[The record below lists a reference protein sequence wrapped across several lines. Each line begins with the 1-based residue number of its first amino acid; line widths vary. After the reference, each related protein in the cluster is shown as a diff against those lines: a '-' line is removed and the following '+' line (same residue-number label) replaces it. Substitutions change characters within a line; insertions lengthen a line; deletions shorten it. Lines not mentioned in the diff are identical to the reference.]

1 TGRTIPAGQT
11 PGAMLMDERR
21 IEVVA
26 YSGDMGQGMAP
37 EVSARLPRHKD
48 KPPVT
53 SSEPIFGDPQLVM
66 DDAGRL
72 HLLLR
77 NQLGRQFATFWWEY
91 IATLGANGW
100 SEPAPMPYSNGRN
113 SMSAAAA
120 PGPDGSVWLTW
131 PRDNDPRNSIFRT
144 MPEETFIENVYT

>member
-1 TGRTIPAGQT
+1 
-11 PGAMLMDERR
+11 
-21 IEVVA
+21 
-26 YSGDMGQGMAP
+26 
-37 EVSARLPRHKD
+37 RHKD

-72 HLLLR
+72 HVLLR

-144 MPEETFIENVYT
+144 MPEETFIENVYTARYVPDAPASEPKLESRQPEAPSKPAGHADEDKRVA